1 MDIYTIARNSHLAP
15 EGFPESIFTDRIYIK
30 KYSVNF
36 NTSFTE
42 ANILTETTDEMADA
56 IIKHR
61 RGNSNPDL
69 LKVKS
74 FFLKAFTIYTEVSK
88 RSIISWGS
96 IFVYTALIDRE
107 DTRKKSNIA
116 ILHNM
121 SFFAI
126 QINPIEP
133 AMTRYH
139 SKGGCNI
146 ARIIPP

>member
-1 MDIYTIARNSHLAP
+1 MNNHLAP
-15 EGFPESIFTDRIYIK
+15 EGFLGIIFTDRIYIR

-36 NTSFTE
+36 NISFIE
-42 ANILTETTDEMADA
+42 ANILTETSDETADA

-61 RGNSNPDL
+61 KGNSNPAL

-74 FFLKAFTIYTEVSK
+74 FFLKAFTIYIEVSR

-96 IFVYTALIDRE
+96 IFVYPMLIDRE

-116 ILHNM
+116 ILNNM
-121 SFFAI
+121 SFIAI
-126 QINPIEP
+126 KTNPIEP
-133 AMTRYH
+133 AIIRYH
-139 SKGGCNI
+139 KGCNI